1 MALPSGKGPPNRC
14 GLSSESGAGAN
25 GRSDGRKRVHW
36 RPFPFSPARVTSNRS
51 VAPWL
56 CHPPRTTIPAGL
68 YPWLTD
74 PGSLTARIRA
84 RCGVFAVRV
93 LNQGLA
99 PPHRDEAAALGI
111 APGVIAWQR
120 EVVLLAD
127 GVPVVY
133 ARTLMSRDHLRGPWN
148 RFTGLGNRPLGAA
161 LFADPRI
168 LRQPL
173 RLARLDRRDPRFQ
186 RAAAVVPGSGKGLW
200 ARRSL
205 FGLDG
210 RALLVCEVFLPAIL
224 DLASQP
230 WVRSPA

>member
-1 MALPSGKGPPNRC
+1 M
-14 GLSSESGAGAN
+14 
-25 GRSDGRKRVHW
+25 
-36 RPFPFSPARVTSNRS
+36 TSNCP

-74 PGSLTARIRA
+74 PASLTARIRA

-93 LNQGLA
+93 LSQGLA
-99 PPHRDEAAALGI
+99 RPHRDEAVALGI
-111 APGVIAWQR
+111 PPGAIAWQR

-133 ARTLMSRDHLRGPWN
+133 ARSLMPRDNLRGPWT
-148 RFTGLGNRPLGAA
+148 RFTGLGTRPLGAA

-173 RLARLDRRDPRFQ
+173 CVARLDRRDPRFR
-186 RAAAVVPGSGKGLW
+186 RAAAVVPDTATGLW

-230 WVRSPA
+230 RARAPA

>member
-1 MALPSGKGPPNRC
+1 MPSTCP
-14 GLSSESGAGAN
+14 
-25 GRSDGRKRVHW
+25 
-36 RPFPFSPARVTSNRS
+36 

-56 CHPPRTTIPAGL
+56 CHPPRITIPRGL

-84 RCGVFAVRV
+84 RCGRFAVQV
-93 LNQGLA
+93 LGQGLA
-99 PPHRDEAAALGI
+99 RPHCDEAAVLGL
-111 APGVIAWQR
+111 APGVMAWQR

-127 GVPVVY
+127 DVPVVY
-133 ARTLMSRDHLRGPWN
+133 ARSLMSRDHLRGPWN

-173 RLARLDRRDPRFQ
+173 RVARLDHRDPRYR
-186 RAAAVVPGSGKGLW
+186 RAAAVSPGAGSGLW
-200 ARRSL
+200 ARRSR
-205 FGLDG
+205 FELDG

-230 WVRSPA
+230 WVRIPA